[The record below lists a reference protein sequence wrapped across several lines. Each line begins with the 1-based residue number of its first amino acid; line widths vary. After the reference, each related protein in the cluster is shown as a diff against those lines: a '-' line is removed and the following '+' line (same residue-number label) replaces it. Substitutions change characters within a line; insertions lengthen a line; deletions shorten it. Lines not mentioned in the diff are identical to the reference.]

1 MLMKRAILLAGL
13 TFAAQPAFAHAYL
26 THAVPAAGS
35 TVQSP
40 PSNLELFYTEE
51 VVPHFSSVAVQSA
64 GGSRIHAGALRISQ
78 NRREVIVPMPKLAP
92 GKYTVIWHM
101 TAEDT
106 HKTQGSYSFSVS
118 P

>member
-1 MLMKRAILLAGL
+1 MKRAILLAGL
-13 TFAAQPAFAHAYL
+13 TLAAQPAFAHAFL
-26 THAVPAAGS
+26 THAIPAVGS

-51 VVPHFSSVAVQSA
+51 VVPHFSSVTVQSA
-64 GGSRIHAGALRISQ
+64 GGHPVHTGALRVSQ
-78 NRREVIVPMPKLAP
+78 DKREVIVPVSKLAP

-106 HKTQGSYSFSVS
+106 HKTQGSYSFSVG

>member
-1 MLMKRAILLAGL
+1 MKRAILVAGL

-26 THAVPAAGS
+26 THAVPPAGS

-40 PSNLELFYTEE
+40 PASLELFYTEE

-64 GGSRIHAGALRISQ
+64 AGQRIHTGALRISRD
-78 NRREVIVPMPKLAP
+78 RREVIVPVPKLAP

-106 HKTQGSYSFSVS
+106 HKTQGTYSFSVG